1 LRIIAGMDRNS
12 VFHALADE
20 NRRTILDRLASRNGQ
35 SLSELTAVLDI
46 SRQAAS
52 KHLRVLEAADLV
64 VAVRR
69 GRERLHFLNPVPI
82 HTEVMRWL
90 ERFEH
95 TEMRSL
101 AAIAEQAEDRRGR

>member
-1 LRIIAGMDRNS
+1 MDRNS

-35 SLSELTAVLDI
+35 TLSALTAVLDI
-46 SRQAAS
+46 SRQAVS
-52 KHLRVLEAADLV
+52 KHLKVLEAADLV
-64 VAVRR
+64 VVIRR
-69 GRERLHFLNPVPI
+69 GRERLHYLNPVPI

-90 ERFEH
+90 QRFEN

-101 AAIAEQAEDRRGR
+101 AAIVERTEDRRGR